1 MRAGEP
7 LAAPVAAVAPSPPR
21 RPLGLYGATRGEVR
35 HSIRRHFTG
44 PRDHAICAGVGTE
57 AIARTGRGEVATS
70 RRGRRGDAIAR
81 GGWGVSAGGAA
92 VAETLGLGRAGPAM
106 APAPETDPDLSIRM
120 PGASG
125 TVECVACRTG
135 VALSGPTAFRDAFV
149 VCDGCLLRA
158 EPELGMLLAVA
169 AVVRSYGQ
177 ARPEGLLDETTLR
190 TELLAFARV
199 YEKWAG
205 ERGPGRTSLD
215 PSRWTPGG
223 TADRARRPPE
233 PSSE

>member
-21 RPLGLYGATRGEVR
+21 RPFGLHGDALGEVR

-44 PRDHAICAGVGTE
+44 PRAHAFSAGGDTE
-57 AIARTGRGEVATS
+57 AIARAGWGEMRLP
-70 RRGRRGDAIAR
+70 RRGRRGDAIACA
-81 GGWGVSAGGAA
+81 GWGVSTGGAA
-92 VAETLGLGRAGPAM
+92 AAERLGLGHSGPAM
-106 APAPETDPDLSIRM
+106 ALAAETDPDLSIRM

-125 TVECVACRTG
+125 TVECAACRAG
-135 VALSGPTAFRDAFV
+135 VALSGPTAFRGAV
-149 VCDGCLLRA
+149 VMCDGCLLRA

-177 ARPEGLLDETTLR
+177 SRPEGLLDETTLR
-190 TELLAFARV
+190 AELLAFARV
-199 YEKWAG
+199 YERWAG

-215 PSRWTPGG
+215 PSRWAPGEA
-223 TADRARRPPE
+223 ADRPRRPPE
-233 PSSE
+233 PGSE